1 VKIAPRPTSII
12 SAHVQAGLTLFEML
26 ITVAILAIMVT
37 MVGPNVSSILIKNRI
52 TADINSLSAIV
63 QRARFTGVNEQVNVT
78 LCPSI
83 DYINCVD
90 DWQRGK
96 MVFIDSNG
104 NSKIDN
110 NETLIAT
117 SDAINQRNLI
127 LGASGSLLFFED
139 GSIDTRTSIIICPDT
154 RDASYASA
162 VLLTLNGRIAVA
174 IDSDNDG
181 LKEDLSG
188 SPLACSSS

>member
-1 VKIAPRPTSII
+1 MSLMT
-12 SAHVQAGLTLFEML
+12 AHGQAGLTLFEML
-26 ITVAILAIMVT
+26 ITVSILAIMVT
-37 MVGPNVSSILIKNRI
+37 VVGPNVSNILTKNRI
-52 TADINSLSAIV
+52 TADINSLSAIA
-63 QRARFTGVNEQVNVT
+63 QQARFTAVNEQVTVT

-83 DYINCVD
+83 DYINCVQ
-90 DWQRGK
+90 DWQRAK

-117 SDAINQRNLI
+117 SDPINQRNLI
-127 LGASGSLLFFED
+127 LGASGSFLFFED
-139 GSIDTRTSIIICPDT
+139 GSIDTRASIILCPDT
-154 RDASYASA
+154 KEAGYASA
-162 VLLTLNGRIAVA
+162 LLLTLNGRITVA

-188 SPLACSSS
+188 SALACSTS